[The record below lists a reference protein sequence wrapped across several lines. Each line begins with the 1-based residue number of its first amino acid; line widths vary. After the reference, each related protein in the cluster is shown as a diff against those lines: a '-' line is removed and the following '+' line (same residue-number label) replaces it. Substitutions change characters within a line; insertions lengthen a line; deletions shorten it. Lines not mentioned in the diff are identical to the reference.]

1 MQSIKS
7 VEDAWHDMA
16 IKQEKV
22 EVETLQE
29 PEIEEEGKVE
39 AETQMGPG
47 LYVTRSGRVS
57 RPPSR
62 LIETAYAVIREKY
75 HQNFSKESDNVN
87 KEIVECTYSMQ
98 KEWLFQ
104 NVMKSRP
111 NEAMKALREEVIKAV
126 KINILHPVHYK
137 VLSEEE
143 RKLVIPQMIDYLEIY
158 KPDATF
164 DKFKVRV
171 LARGDKQVYTGDSEG
186 PVARIETLLMLLA
199 IAVHED
205 LAIFKVDVGFAFMRT
220 PISQD
225 VKHKWVKLDK
235 RVVQLLLELEYDRY
249 KDYVQNDGS
258 VIVKMDKLSY
268 GYVEAAHS
276 GMRPS

>member
-1 MQSIKS
+1 MITEDGNKHNYTYKSDFIEEEDEVEIIGGSDHAQAVMQSIKS

-29 PEIEEEGKVE
+29 PEIEKEGKVE
-39 AETQMGPG
+39 AETQTGPG

-62 LIETAYAVIREKY
+62 LIETAYAVIRETY
-75 HQNFSKESDNVN
+75 HENFSESGNN
-87 KEIVECTYSMQ
+87 ITKEIVECTYSMQ
-98 KEWLFQ
+98 KALLFQ
-104 NVMKSRP
+104 NAMKSRP
-111 NEAMKALREEVIKAV
+111 DEAMKALREEVIKAM
-126 KINILHPVHYK
+126 KINIWHPVHYK
-137 VLSEEE
+137 DLSEEE
-143 RKLVIPQMIDYLEIY
+143 RKLVIPQMINYFEKY

-171 LARGDKQVYTGDSEG
+171 LARGDKQVYTGELEG

-225 VKHKWVKLDK
+225 VKQI
-235 RVVQLLLELEYDRY
+235 R
-249 KDYVQNDGS
+249 
-258 VIVKMDKLSY
+258 
-268 GYVEAAHS
+268 
-276 GMRPS
+276 

>member
-1 MQSIKS
+1 M
-7 VEDAWHDMA
+7 AWHDMA

-137 VLSEEE
+137 DLSEEE
-143 RKLVIPQMIDYLEIY
+143 RKLVIPQMIDYLEKY

-171 LARGDKQVYTGDSEG
+171 LARGDKQVYTGESEG
-186 PVARIETLLMLLA
+186 PVARIEMLLMLLA

-205 LAIFKVDVGFAFMRT
+205 LAFFKVDVGFAFMRT

-225 VKHKWVKLDK
+225 VKQI
-235 RVVQLLLELEYDRY
+235 R
-249 KDYVQNDGS
+249 
-258 VIVKMDKLSY
+258 
-268 GYVEAAHS
+268 
-276 GMRPS
+276 